1 METTQKEA
9 VKTISLEDSLT
20 LIWNA
25 LKKSAL
31 NGSFDIDES
40 YLIKI
45 GVTCCDDY
53 FYKTETE
60 DIYLNSTPNFIYLYR
75 SLSDKPIKK
84 LIKMN
89 DKKFKLTFKNAI
101 PKNGKIVLNIFITYL
116 IQIILYY
123 TNICLL

>member
-45 GVTCCDDY
+45 AFT
-53 FYKTETE
+53 KIKEE
-60 DIYLNSTPNFIYLYR
+60 
-75 SLSDKPIKK
+75 IKK
-84 LIKMN
+84 
-89 DKKFKLTFKNAI
+89 
-101 PKNGKIVLNIFITYL
+101 
-116 IQIILYY
+116 
-123 TNICLL
+123 